1 VEDYQLLS
9 SPAVADVSDAPGNE
23 IIVGTGLYLIRDIN
37 AQGVE
42 GSGWPKFTG
51 GWNFAVPAIGDVDG
65 DGKLEV
71 AAVTR
76 EGFGFLWDTGQPACG
91 TNDEWWTS
99 RHDEFGSGAYGTDS
113 RPPGT
118 PTGLSAKRSSLS
130 WKAPGGD
137 WMCGAAKRYRVLVS
151 SRPVVHPADGTV
163 VGTFDAGGGVGTSV
177 TRTIPHAR
185 YAAVLYQDAAGNW
198 GHLASAKLP

>member
-1 VEDYQLLS
+1 
-9 SPAVADVSDAPGNE
+9 
-23 IIVGTGLYLIRDIN
+23 
-37 AQGVE
+37 VE

-65 DGKLEV
+65 DGKLDV

-76 EGFGFLWDTGQPACG
+76 EGYGFLWKTDRPACG

-118 PTGLSAKRSSLS
+118 PTGLTATRSTLT

-137 WMCGAAKRYRVLVS
+137 WMCGSAKRYRVLVS
-151 SRPVVHPADGTV
+151 SKPIVHPTDGTV
-163 VGTFDAGGGVGTSV
+163 LGTFDASGGVGSSASQKL
-177 TRTIPHAR
+177 PAGAK

-198 GHLASAKLP
+198 GHLASVRLP